1 MTALGVFCLL
11 GAALSIGYGLLDLLR
26 PDLAIRWQVRSTTKH
41 RGTMR
46 GDVGAAFQQ
55 WTGTDPNAEPW
66 ADRVVR
72 RKVRFIATGLLVTG
86 AITGIAG
93 VVLIAST

>member
-1 MTALGVFCLL
+1 
-11 GAALSIGYGLLDLLR
+11 
-26 PDLAIRWQVRSTTKH
+26 
-41 RGTMR
+41 MR